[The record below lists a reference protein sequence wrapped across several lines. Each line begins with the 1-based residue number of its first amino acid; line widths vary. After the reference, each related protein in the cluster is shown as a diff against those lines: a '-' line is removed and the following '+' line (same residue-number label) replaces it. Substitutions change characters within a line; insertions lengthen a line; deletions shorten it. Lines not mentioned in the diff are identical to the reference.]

1 MDQQLKQRLVGAIT
15 IVSLLVIFLPVIFDG
30 SGYKQLLHLNLDT
43 PAQPHLIIE
52 QEFKELPELG
62 NRSVKEIYET
72 INPNQNIEVA
82 QWKIQVGVFE
92 QEVNAKAYLAT
103 LMAKQ
108 YSAEYRK
115 AQMKDGVYFVVDVVA
130 ADKKQLQ
137 AMKARLEKDMGLK
150 QLVVERR

>member
-1 MDQQLKQRLVGAIT
+1 
-15 IVSLLVIFLPVIFDG
+15 
-30 SGYKQLLHLNLDT
+30 
-43 PAQPHLIIE
+43 
-52 QEFKELPELG
+52 
-62 NRSVKEIYET
+62 
-72 INPNQNIEVA
+72 
-82 QWKIQVGVFE
+82 
-92 QEVNAKAYLAT
+92 
-103 LMAKQ
+103 MAKQ